1 MEYDLSGP
9 AFAALSPPERV
20 SLCRRMADEA
30 SALAKAASPNFR
42 AAYTVLAIEWLI
54 LADEIARETI
64 GLF

>member
-1 MEYDLSGP
+1 MEHELSGT

-20 SLCRRMADEA
+20 SLCRKMADQA

-42 AAYTVLAIEWLI
+42 AAYTILAIEWLM
-54 LADEIARETI
+54 LADEIARETV

>member
-42 AAYTVLAIEWLI
+42 AAYTILAIEWLI

>member
-1 MEYDLSGP
+1 MENELSGK

-20 SLCRRMADEA
+20 SLCRKMADQA

-42 AAYTVLAIEWLI
+42 AAYTILAIEWLM

>member
-1 MEYDLSGP
+1 MKHDLSGT
-9 AFAALSPPERV
+9 AFATLSPPERV
-20 SLCRRMADEA
+20 SLCRKMADEA

-42 AAYTVLAIEWLI
+42 AAYTILAMEWLI

>member
-20 SLCRRMADEA
+20 SLCRKMADQA

>member
-20 SLCRRMADEA
+20 SLCRKMADEA
-30 SALAKAASPNFR
+30 SALAKSASPNFR

-54 LADEIARETI
+54 LADEIARATL
-64 GLF
+64 GAL